1 MIDFNFENNV
11 PLQKGSLL
19 ISEPFLADQYFGRAV
34 IFICEHNEEGTF
46 GFVLNNFVAV
56 QLENVVTDF
65 PDIKTKVS
73 IGGPVDTSN
82 LFFLHGLGDLI
93 PDSREII
100 PGVYIG
106 GRFETVKEALRN
118 DPSRIE
124 FIRFFIGYSGWDA
137 DQLKAEM
144 KEKSWLVKNKFKSS
158 RIFDINEEDIW
169 KHLLEDLGGKFKIMS
184 TFPKNP
190 SDN

>member
-1 MIDFNFENNV
+1 MIDFNFENDV
-11 PLQKGSLL
+11 PIQKGSLL
-19 ISEPFLADQYFGRAV
+19 ISEPFLADQYFGRSV
-34 IFICEHNEEGTF
+34 IFLCDHNDEGSF
-46 GFVLNNFVAV
+46 GFVLNNFVEV
-56 QLENVVTDF
+56 QIKNVVGDF
-65 PDIKTKVS
+65 PDIETKVS

-93 PDSREII
+93 PGSTEII

-106 GRFETVKEALRN
+106 GQFDTVKEELKK
-118 DPSRIE
+118 DPSKINL
-124 FIRFFIGYSGWDA
+124 IRFFIGYSGWDA
-137 DQLKAEM
+137 DQLKSEM
-144 KEKSWLVKNKFKSS
+144 KEKSWVVRNKFKTS
-158 RIFDINEEDIW
+158 RIFDSNEEDIW

>member
-19 ISEPFLADQYFGRAV
+19 ISEPFLADQYFGRSV